1 MRTAFTRAYNQVPSK
16 GEYMTW
22 FGEENDR
29 RATRQTSML
38 KCHLLTNKFEPHTDT
53 SQPHYLIAP
62 CWDKFQGDARGVLFV
77 WVKKGK
83 QIRRELKLG
92 MRLQLGDQT
101 VRILTLHFIYN
112 NKRGFMTVV
121 NEP

>member
-1 MRTAFTRAYNQVPSK
+1 MKIIARFCPTRLAPQRARNFTDV
-16 GEYMTW
+16 YM
-22 FGEENDR
+22 
-29 RATRQTSML
+29 L
-38 KCHLLTNKFEPHTDT
+38 PHTDT

-92 MRLQLGDQT
+92 MRLQLGDQA
-101 VRILTLHFIYN
+101 VRIRTLHFIYN